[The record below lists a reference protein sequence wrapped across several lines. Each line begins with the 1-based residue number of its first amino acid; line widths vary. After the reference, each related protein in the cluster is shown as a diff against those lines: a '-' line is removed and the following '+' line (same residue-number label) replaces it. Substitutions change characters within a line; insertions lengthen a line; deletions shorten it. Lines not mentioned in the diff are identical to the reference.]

1 MSWVRGEL
9 IIENTLKKSIDKA
22 KNIIRMDVRSLA
34 DLEEFPNMGDYI
46 MPIKIITN
54 NVFDSVEDARDYCYD
69 NYAKWGR
76 NYNVMV
82 AFRDRL
88 SAKETKKIKDLKNR
102 IDLEEKKKIKYVND
116 HTVSTFKSKF
126 IGCHNCGSKVNKEY
140 IKNDRCPIC
149 HSDLRSKTTKQTIKR
164 YENNIKN
171 LKKKIDDEVK
181 KQSKSFPDKY
191 LIVYEEYVG

>member
-102 IDLEEKKKIKYVND
+102 IDLEEKKKIKYANS
-116 HTVSTFKSKF
+116 HAINTFKSKL
-126 IGCHNCGSKVNKEY
+126 IGCPNCGSKINKEY
-140 IKNDRCPIC
+140 IKRDKCPIC
-149 HSDLRSKTTKQTIKR
+149 NNDLRSKTTIETIAR
-164 YENNIKN
+164 YESKIKD
-171 LKKKIDDEVK
+171 LKKKIKDEEK
-181 KQSKSFPDKY
+181 KQSDNFPIKY
-191 LIVYEEYVG
+191 LIVYEEYIG